1 MGGPCLVLKTFWK
14 KLFKALCKDVIHG
27 YLKTEREWWQRVNLR
42 RSLFL
47 SGIREFRCI
56 TQSLNRH
63 SDEKYNLISRRQL
76 SQTVSSLTEHPLWCV
91 GCRSGCWEFR
101 HEWDSGSHGSTFT
114 AGVWGTEPL
123 QKPVSL
129 PSVLKGKSLCLWHLF
144 SNTVLLLKPFLFLIT
159 IIFMLPNYIFPGR

>member
-123 QKPVSL
+123 QKRACPQCWRERACVFDIYSL
-129 PSVLKGKSLCLWHLF
+129 ILCCCWSLFCF
-144 SNTVLLLKPFLFLIT
+144 LLQ
-159 IIFMLPNYIFPGR
+159 